1 MGVSGV
7 ERGSWGVRVVD
18 RGSLGWGCKSCRQ
31 GNLGV
36 GGGKWCRQGILGGRG
51 ESCRQGNL
59 GVGVR
64 AVDRG
69 LWVRV
74 IDRGSSGWG

>member
-1 MGVSGV
+1 MGGGKWC
-7 ERGSWGVRVVD
+7 RKGILGGGVRVVD
-18 RGSLGWGCKSCRQ
+18 RGSRGWGCKRCRQ

-69 LWVRV
+69 LW
-74 IDRGSSGWG
+74 GWG